1 MKRTFH
7 YQDEKSNK
15 FWSIEISEN
24 SFTVNFGKE
33 GAKGQMQTKTF
44 DTGAAANKEA
54 DKLIA
59 EKIKKGYT
67 EEAGAGDVQ
76 PDQTLS

>member
-15 FWSIEISEN
+15 FWSIEVSET

-33 GAKGQMQTKTF
+33 GAKGQFQTKTF
-44 DTGAAANKEA
+44 DTGGAAQKEA

-67 EEAGAGDVQ
+67 EEADPGAVQ
-76 PDQTLS
+76 PEEALS